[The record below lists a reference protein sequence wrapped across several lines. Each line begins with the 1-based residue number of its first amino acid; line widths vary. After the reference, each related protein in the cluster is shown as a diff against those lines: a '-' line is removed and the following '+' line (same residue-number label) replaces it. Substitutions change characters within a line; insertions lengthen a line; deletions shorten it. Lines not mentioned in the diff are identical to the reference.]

1 MKKAVFQVVILAVLT
16 LPLSGCLDRWLFSP
30 EYEITLAQPD
40 KKLHRNI
47 DKFAQDRLTAVEL
60 AEDEADRLQQ
70 ELYHEENLRDA
81 LQEKMHALGYYDA
94 QVRFEDSDKGWTG
107 AYHITA
113 GKQYT
118 ITDIRVEPD
127 DYHTDLK
134 QMNDLTGQLLDAV
147 RVLSVQADL
156 YQNLLEENC
165 YFNLDI
171 DHNVILNREQ
181 KTADII
187 FHIQAGDNVSFGKT
201 SFDGQETVEVDYIR
215 RLIPWEEGDCFQ
227 RRKLEILQARLF
239 ETGLF
244 SGAEIVLP
252 ETVTQD
258 MAVPVKVLVKE
269 RAHRS
274 VGLGMSYYT
283 DEGAGVFASW
293 RHRNIGGAGEE
304 LDTTLRVTELQQTL
318 KGVYTKP
325 YFLRDDQSLSLQA
338 DLTSEDSDAYKDFGL
353 RTGVSVTRRLSRYIE
368 GSTGVNLSILEI
380 DDKITQDTS
389 SFGLVSFPQR
399 LRFDDRD
406 NRLNPSKGFYS
417 QLHVEPFVDVLGK
430 TDPFWKTTVS
440 ARTYF
445 SLNDDTVLALRGKA
459 GSILG
464 GSVEDIPATERYFSG
479 GGGSV
484 RGFAYQEA
492 GPLVNGDP
500 AGGRSVVEGSA
511 EIRHRFNDSFGG
523 VAFVDAGNVSDNS
536 FPDLSNAYIGAG
548 VGARYYTD
556 FGPLRFDIGV
566 PVNKKEN
573 RDSYQFYISI
583 GQAF

>member
-1 MKKAVFQVVILAVLT
+1 MKKAVFQVMILAVLT

-30 EYEITLAQPD
+30 EYDVKLAQPD
-40 KKLHRNI
+40 KSLQKKI
-47 DKFAQDRLTAVEL
+47 GKFAQERLTAVEPV
-60 AEDEADRLQQ
+60 EDEADRLQQ
-70 ELYHEENLRDA
+70 ELYHEENLREA

-94 QVRFEDSDKGWTG
+94 QVRFEDSDKDWTG

-113 GKQYT
+113 GTQYT
-118 ITDIRVEPD
+118 ITDVRVEPD
-127 DYHTDLK
+127 SYNVDLEK
-134 QMNDLTGQLLDAV
+134 LNELTGDELDAV

-156 YQNLLEENC
+156 YKRLLKENC
-165 YFNLDI
+165 YFNLDV
-171 DHNVILNREQ
+171 DHRVILNRAD
-181 KTADII
+181 KTAEIV
-187 FHIQAGDNVSFGKT
+187 FAVLASEEVRFGET
-201 SFDGQETVEVDYIR
+201 SFDGQETVEEAYIR
-215 RLIPWEEGDCFQ
+215 RFIPWEEGDCFQ
-227 RRKLEILQARLF
+227 RSKLEILQARLF

-244 SGAEIVLP
+244 SGADIVLP
-252 ETVTQD
+252 ETVTKD
-258 MAVPVKVLVKE
+258 MPVPVKVVVKE

-283 DEGAGVFASW
+283 DEGAGIFASW

-304 LDTTLRVTELQQTL
+304 LDATLRVTELQQTL
-318 KGVYTKP
+318 KSIYTKP
-325 YFLRDDQSLSLQA
+325 YFLRDDQSLSLNA
-338 DLTSEDSDAYKDFGL
+338 DLSSEDTDAYKDFGL
-353 RTGVSVTRRLSRYIE
+353 RTGASVTRRFSRYIE

-430 TDPFWKTTVS
+430 ADPFWKTTVS

-464 GSVEDIPATERYFSG
+464 GSVEDIPATERYFAG

-536 FPDLSNAYIGAG
+536 FPDLSNAYVGAG
-548 VGARYYTD
+548 VGVRYYTD

-566 PVNKKEN
+566 PVSKKED